1 MGRLVESCG
10 HTVGMTSEFGATFLR
25 TALRPER
32 VCEAVDR
39 VMGERLDL
47 GPMGAGPGRMLAR
60 ITAGIEFGASYG
72 EALPGDDLAFRV
84 MVPAR
89 ADVDLDLAVDRL
101 RFTADVLVPLHIQV
115 TIDEPL
121 TLVWTITPPVPDE
134 VSLTVNTDTRRAAL
148 LLRVAN
154 LDDELRAFVVRVV
167 EKELEKPHV
176 QRATRIDLGEV
187 IDGVW
192 PVVAQQVLPDGPD
205 PVPDPVRGVV
215 TA

>member
-1 MGRLVESCG
+1 
-10 HTVGMTSEFGATFLR
+10 MTSEFGATFLR
-25 TALRPER
+25 TALPPER

-39 VMGERLDL
+39 VRGQRLDL
-47 GPMGAGPGRMLAR
+47 GPMGAGPGRMLAK

-72 EALPGDDLAFRV
+72 EALPGEDLAFRV

-101 RFTADVLVPLHIQV
+101 RFTADVIVPLDVRV
-115 TIDEPL
+115 TIAEPL
-121 TLVWTITPPVPDE
+121 TLVWTITPPDPDE

-167 EKELEKPHV
+167 EKEMAKPHV

>member
-1 MGRLVESCG
+1 
-10 HTVGMTSEFGATFLR
+10 MTPEFGATFLR
-25 TALRPER
+25 RALPPAR

-47 GPMGAGPGRMLAR
+47 GPMGAGPGRVLAK

-72 EALPGDDLAFRV
+72 EALPGEDLAFRV
-84 MVPAR
+84 LVPAR

-101 RFTADVLVPLHIQV
+101 RFTADVLVPLHIRV
-115 TIDEPL
+115 AVDEPL
-121 TLVWTITPPVPDE
+121 TLVWTITPPPPDE
-134 VSLTVNTDTRRAAL
+134 LSLTVNTDTRRAAM

-176 QRATRIDLGEV
+176 LRATRIDLGEV

-205 PVPDPVRGVV
+205 RVPDPSRGIA